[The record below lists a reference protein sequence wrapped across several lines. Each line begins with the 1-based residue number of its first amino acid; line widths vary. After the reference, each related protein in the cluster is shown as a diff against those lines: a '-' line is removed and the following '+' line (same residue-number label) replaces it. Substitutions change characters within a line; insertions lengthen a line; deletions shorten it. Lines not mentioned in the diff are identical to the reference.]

1 MDGKRENYQVSS
13 VQYCVPQLCTVQC
26 NQCHYSNF
34 SGFLQKKTTKNI
46 SFHNV
51 VPGIL
56 VCVLCPRNTFA
67 HATLICT
74 FLTN

>member
-1 MDGKRENYQVSS
+1 MKDKPYVISRMVTLSKIFGVGKLHSLGYIPV
-13 VQYCVPQLCTVQC
+13 
-26 NQCHYSNF
+26 
-34 SGFLQKKTTKNI
+34 GTTKNI
-46 SFHNV
+46 SFHKV

-56 VCVLCPRNTFA
+56 VCVPCPRSTFA